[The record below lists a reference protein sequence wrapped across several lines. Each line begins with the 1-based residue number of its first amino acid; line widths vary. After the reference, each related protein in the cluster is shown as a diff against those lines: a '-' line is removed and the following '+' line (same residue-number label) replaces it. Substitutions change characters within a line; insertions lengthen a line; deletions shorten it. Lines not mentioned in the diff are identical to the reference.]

1 MTFAFEEFMQSQKG
15 SINGWLTQKNEQK
28 IATQQGGRA
37 IIYGRNGVKQKMK
50 SITSSIY
57 VH

>member
-1 MTFAFEEFMQSQKG
+1 MIDPEKWA
-15 SINGWLTQKNEQK
+15 KNRS
-28 IATQQGGRA
+28 AAVAA